1 MNNNFSNW
9 LTILIT
15 AGVGILLI
23 AWHNESNLFEWLVR
37 ALGILLLVPGC
48 YVLFSSFNDLK
59 TRQMGDGAERADA
72 MVVRRRP
79 ATISLVVV
87 SVVSIVFGVW
97 MLLKPDF
104 FVGFMI
110 YLMAAVLLVYGLYQI
125 IVAAYF
131 VKPMVLPWYFYIIP
145 VIFLVMGLAVF
156 LTPLQKTVGVLTLI
170 IGILL
175 LAGALNAAVQRLTV
189 AAMARKMRNDARVAA
204 ERDAAPDADRPTDS
218 ITRIGRNDG

>member
-23 AWHNESNLFEWLVR
+23 AWHNESNLFECLVR

-59 TRQMGDGAERADA
+59 SRQMGDGVERGYAA
-72 MVVRRRP
+72 VPRRRP
-79 ATISLVVV
+79 ATVSLIVV

-110 YLMAAVLLVYGLYQI
+110 YLMAAVLIVYGLYQI

-175 LAGALNAAVQRLTV
+175 LAGAANAAVQRITV
-189 AAMARKMRNDARVAA
+189 AAMARKLRADSRAA
-204 ERDAAPDADRPTDS
+204 EKEAEAAGRDMTES
-218 ITRIGRNDG
+218 VTRVEGNGD